1 MSRTFN
7 IVRDYHEEK
16 CYVFKKKTC
25 TFEPGLTVLVGC
37 NGSGKS
43 TLLRQIYYSL
53 KRDGI
58 PHVFHDANKDDA
70 RSKRDEA
77 LFYDDLSFIT
87 VSLCSSEGENIY
99 EVMSDVVKEMG
110 RVTRQNPKAKEL
122 WFLFDAL
129 DSGLS
134 IDMIAEMKT
143 DLFDF
148 VIEQNPDK
156 DVYIIVSAN
165 GYEFANGERCYDVAN
180 CKEVSFKDYDDYRKF
195 ILKSKEQKLKRN
207 KKWFG
212 EQ

>member
-7 IVRDYHEEK
+7 IIRDYHEEG
-16 CYVFKKKTC
+16 YNIFKKKTC
-25 TFEPGLTVLVGC
+25 TFESGVTVLVGC

-43 TLLRQIYYSL
+43 TLLQQIEYSL
-53 KRDGI
+53 RKEKI
-58 PHVFHDANKDDA
+58 PYIFHDADKDDV
-70 RSKRDEA
+70 RRKREEA
-77 LFYDDLSFIT
+77 LWHSDIDFLSA
-87 VSLCSSEGENIY
+87 SMCSSEGENIFNVFY
-99 EVMSDVVKEMG
+99 DVVKKMG
-110 RVTRQNPKAKEL
+110 RLTTQNPDAKEL

-134 IDMIAEMKT
+134 IDAISEMKT
-143 DLFDF
+143 DLFQF

-180 CKEVSFKDYDDYRKF
+180 CKDITFKDYDDYRKF
-195 ILKSKEQKLKRN
+195 IMKSKEQKNKRN

-212 EQ
+212 E

>member
-7 IVRDYHEEK
+7 IIRDYHEEG
-16 CYVFKKKTC
+16 YNIFKKKTC
-25 TFEPGLTVLVGC
+25 TFESGVTVLVGC

-43 TLLRQIYYSL
+43 TLLQQIDHSL
-53 KRDGI
+53 RRENI
-58 PHVFHDANKDDA
+58 PHIFHDADKDDA
-70 RSKRDEA
+70 RWKREEA
-77 LFYDDLSFIT
+77 IYYDDISFIS

-99 EVMSDVVKEMG
+99 NVLNDVVKEMG
-110 RVTRQNPKAKEL
+110 RLTRRNPDAKEL

-134 IDMIAEMKT
+134 IDAIAELKT
-143 DLFDF
+143 DLFQF
-148 VIEQNPDK
+148 VIKQNPDK

-180 CKEVSFKDYDDYRKF
+180 CKEITFKDYDDYRKF
-195 ILKSKEQKLKRN
+195 ILKSKEQKNKRN

-212 EQ
+212 E

>member
-7 IVRDYHEEK
+7 IIRDYHEEG
-16 CYVFKKKTC
+16 YNIFKKKTC
-25 TFEPGLTVLVGC
+25 TFESGVTVLVGC

-43 TLLRQIYYSL
+43 TLLQQIEYSL
-53 KRDGI
+53 RRENI
-58 PHVFHDANKDDA
+58 PYIFHDADKDDV
-70 RSKRDEA
+70 RRKREEA
-77 LFYDDLSFIT
+77 LWHSDIDFLSA
-87 VSLCSSEGENIY
+87 SMCSSEGENIFNVFY
-99 EVMSDVVKEMG
+99 DVVKRMG
-110 RVTRQNPKAKEL
+110 RLTTQNPDAKEL

-134 IDMIAEMKT
+134 IDAISEMKT
-143 DLFDF
+143 DLFQF

-180 CKEVSFKDYDDYRKF
+180 CKEITFKDYDDYRKF
-195 ILKSKEQKLKRN
+195 ILKSKEQKNKRN

-212 EQ
+212 E

>member
-7 IVRDYHEEK
+7 IIRDYHEEG
-16 CYVFKKKTC
+16 YEIFKKKTC
-25 TFEPGLTVLVGC
+25 TFESGVTVLVGC

-43 TLLRQIYYSL
+43 TLLQQIEYSL
-53 KRDGI
+53 RKGKI
-58 PHVFHDANKDDA
+58 PYTFHDANKDDV
-70 RSKRDEA
+70 RMKRDEA
-77 LFYDDLSFIT
+77 LFYSDIDFLSI
-87 VSLCSSEGENIY
+87 SMCSSEGENISNVLY
-99 EVMSDVVKEMG
+99 GVIKEMG
-110 RVTRQNPKAKEL
+110 RLTKKNPDAKEL

-134 IDMIAEMKT
+134 IDVIAEIKA
-143 DLFDF
+143 DLFQF

-180 CKEVSFKDYDDYRKF
+180 CKEITFKDYDDYRKF
-195 ILKSKEQKLKRN
+195 ILKSKEQKSKRN

-212 EQ
+212 E

>member
-7 IVRDYHEEK
+7 IIRDYHEEG
-16 CYVFKKKTC
+16 YNIFKKKTC
-25 TFEPGLTVLVGC
+25 TFESGVTVLVGC

-43 TLLRQIYYSL
+43 TLLQQIEYSL
-53 KRDGI
+53 RRENI
-58 PHVFHDANKDDA
+58 PYILHDADKDDV
-70 RSKRDEA
+70 RRKREEA
-77 LFYDDLSFIT
+77 LYHSDIDFLSA
-87 VSLCSSEGENIY
+87 SMCSSEGENISNVLY
-99 EVMSDVVKEMG
+99 GVIKEMG
-110 RVTRQNPKAKEL
+110 RLTKQNSDAKEL

-134 IDMIAEMKT
+134 IDVIAEIKA
-143 DLFDF
+143 DLFQF

-180 CKEVSFKDYDDYRKF
+180 CKEITFKDYDDYRKF
-195 ILKSKEQKLKRN
+195 ILKSKEQKNKRN

-212 EQ
+212 E

>member
-7 IVRDYHEEK
+7 IIRDYHEEG
-16 CYVFKKKTC
+16 YNIFKKKTC
-25 TFEPGLTVLVGC
+25 TFESGVTVLVGC

-43 TLLRQIYYSL
+43 TLLQQIEYSL
-53 KRDGI
+53 RRENI
-58 PHVFHDANKDDA
+58 PYIFHDADKDDVG
-70 RSKRDEA
+70 RKREEA
-77 LFYDDLSFIT
+77 LYYGDIDFLSA
-87 VSLCSSEGENIY
+87 SMCSSEGENIFNVFY
-99 EVMSDVVKEMG
+99 DIVKRMG
-110 RVTRQNPKAKEL
+110 RLTTQNPNAKEL

-134 IDMIAEMKT
+134 IDAISEMKT
-143 DLFDF
+143 DLFQF

-180 CKEVSFKDYDDYRKF
+180 CKEITFKDYDDYRKF
-195 ILKSKEQKLKRN
+195 ILKSKEQKNKRN

-212 EQ
+212 E

>member
-1 MSRTFN
+1 M
-7 IVRDYHEEK
+7 I
-16 CYVFKKKTC
+16 FKKKTC
-25 TFEPGLTVLVGC
+25 TFESGVTVLVGC

-43 TLLRQIYYSL
+43 TLLRQIDYNL
-53 KRDGI
+53 RRENI
-58 PHVFHDANKDDA
+58 PHIFHDADKDDA
-70 RSKRDEA
+70 RRKREEA
-77 LFYDDLSFIT
+77 IYYDDISFIS

-99 EVMSDVVKEMG
+99 NVLNDVVKEMG
-110 RVTRQNPKAKEL
+110 RLTRRNPDAKEL

-134 IDMIAEMKT
+134 IDAIAELKT
-143 DLFDF
+143 DLFQF

-180 CKEVSFKDYDDYRKF
+180 CKEITFKDYDDYRKF
-195 ILKSKEQKLKRN
+195 ILKSKEQKNKRN

-212 EQ
+212 E

>member
-7 IVRDYHEEK
+7 IIRDYNEEG
-16 CYVFKKKTC
+16 YVIFKKNTC
-25 TFEPGLTVLVGC
+25 TFESGVTILVGC

-43 TLLRQIYYSL
+43 TLLRQIESDLRKNNTPY
-53 KRDGI
+53 I
-58 PHVFHDANKDDA
+58 FHDADKDDV
-70 RSKRDEA
+70 RMKRGEA
-77 LFYDDLSFIT
+77 LFRNDIDFIAA
-87 VSLCSSEGENIY
+87 SMYSSEGENISNVLY
-99 EVMSDVVKEMG
+99 GVIKEMG
-110 RVTRQNPKAKEL
+110 RLTKQNPDAKEL

-134 IDMIAEMKT
+134 IDVIAEIKT
-143 DLFDF
+143 GLFQF

-180 CKEVSFKDYDDYRKF
+180 CKEITFKDYDDYRKF
-195 ILKSKEQKLKRN
+195 ILKSKEQKNKRN

-212 EQ
+212 E